1 MTKKLPHDDW
11 EKLFGIKKDEQ
22 DNEELELFL
31 KEVENITVVEKKVE
45 KQKSNT
51 PEKIKLPKKKVLNI
65 DDEIDLHG
73 LTRVQAESSLAYFFE
88 NAVKEKFSI
97 VLVIPGKGKHSEK
110 GGMLKIFVEK
120 WFKNEGAKF
129 ISKYS
134 VAPKAHGGEGAF
146 VVYLKKKLT

>member
-11 EKLFGIKKDEQ
+11 EKLFGIKK
-22 DNEELELFL
+22 EEREDKEFELFL
-31 KEVENITVVEKKVE
+31 KEVENIKVAKKVSE
-45 KQKSNT
+45 GESRVI
-51 PEKIKLPKKKVLNI
+51 PEKIKLPKKKVLKI

-73 LTRVQAESSLAYFFE
+73 LTKVETEDALVGFFE
-88 NAVKEKFSI
+88 NAVREKYSV

-110 GGMLKIFVEK
+110 GGMLKVFVEK
-120 WFKNEGAKF
+120 WFKKEGARF

-146 VVYLKKKLT
+146 VVYLKKG